1 MAGASRDIL
10 LQTERIEEAAAFY
23 ERHFG
28 LTRFMDEPHMI
39 GLEAGGLRLFLDRA
53 PGYGPVLEFFVDDL
67 EAAKA
72 ALVAE
77 GARIDEENPAIPRCY
92 VTDRF
97 GLTYN
102 IAEKNL

>member
-10 LQTERIEEAAAFY
+10 LQTEAIEEAAAFY
-23 ERHFG
+23 ERRFG
-28 LTRFMDEPHMI
+28 LTRFMDEPDMI

-53 PGYGPVLEFFVDDL
+53 PAYGPVLEFFVDDL
-67 EAAKA
+67 AATKA
-72 ALVAE
+72 ALVAD

-102 IAEKNL
+102 IAEKSR